1 MPVHSVF
8 KKWKPTG
15 QTLGLAD
22 TFKLV
27 DIHDGD
33 TPNIRMPIRML
44 SVDTPE
50 VTARSANGAKNW
62 DRRLSELAEW
72 IGEGRAPI
80 DPELA
85 AVLLPNIAHGRAG
98 SLQFEQGSRASAFG
112 KENVARRLAKAGG
125 KTRNL
130 FVRTADQPFD
140 DKGRLLAYL
149 APDYTP
155 EERAAMTLKERATFN
170 LDLVESGWGAPFMIF
185 PSLPKREDLE
195 IFVTTAAEAVATQQ
209 GAWKEPHYLPGYE
222 YRMLEKLYQVTR
234 KIVDGEKMTPKQ
246 RKSWR
251 SRWCIDMK
259 RRRLFGP
266 ESYSKI
272 PHEYRLWVWPQDV
285 ERARQDFG
293 LSDG

>member
-1 MPVHSVF
+1 MAVHSVF
-8 KKWKPTG
+8 KTWKPQG

-62 DRRLSELAEW
+62 DRRLSQLAEW
-72 IGEGRAPI
+72 IDEGYAPI
-80 DPELA
+80 DADLA
-85 AVLLPNIAHGRAG
+85 AVLLPKIAHGRAG
-98 SLQFEQGSRASAFG
+98 SLQFEQGSKASAFA
-112 KENVARRLAKAGG
+112 KENVARRLAKPGG
-125 KTRNL
+125 RTRNL

-140 DKGRLLAYL
+140 DNGRLLAYL

-155 EERAAMTLKERATFN
+155 EERAAMSLKERATFN
-170 LDLVESGWGAPFMIF
+170 LDLVESGWAAPFMIF
-185 PSLPKREDLE
+185 PSLLKREDLE
-195 IFVTTAAEAVATQQ
+195 LFVATARDAVAAQR
-209 GAWKEPHYLPGYE
+209 GAWAEPNYLPGYE

-234 KIVDGEKMTPKQ
+234 RIVEGEKLNQKE
-246 RKSWR
+246 RKAWR

-259 RRRLFGP
+259 RRRIFGP
-266 ESYSKI
+266 ESYAEI

-285 ERARQDFG
+285 ERAREDFG

>member
-1 MPVHSVF
+1 MSVHSAF
-8 KKWKPTG
+8 KKWKPKG

-22 TFKLV
+22 TFKLD

-33 TPNIRMPIRML
+33 TPSIRMPIRML

-50 VTARSANGAKNW
+50 VTARSATGAKTW
-62 DRRLSELAEW
+62 DRQLSQLAEW
-72 IGEGRAPI
+72 IDAGRAPI
-80 DPELA
+80 DPDLA
-85 AVLLPNIAHGRAG
+85 AVLRPKIAHGRAG
-98 SLQFEQGSRASAFG
+98 SLQFEQGSKASAFS
-112 KENVARRLAKAGG
+112 KDNVARRLAKPNG

-130 FVRTADQPFD
+130 FVRTADQHFD
-140 DKGRLLAYL
+140 DNGRLLAYL
-149 APDYTP
+149 APDYTA
-155 EERAAMTLKERATFN
+155 EERAAMSLKERATFN

-195 IFVTTAAEAVATQQ
+195 IFVATAAQAVAGKR
-209 GAWKEPHYLPGYE
+209 GAWREPNYLPGYE

-234 KIVDGEKMTPKQ
+234 KIVDGEKVTPKQ
-246 RKSWR
+246 RKGWR

-266 ESYSKI
+266 ESYSNI

-285 ERARQDFG
+285 ERARADFG
-293 LSDG
+293 LADG